1 MNKMF
6 FLYLKD
12 KTEKV
17 DLMDVNRQ
25 KDALKKNGIFVDGKT
40 YTVKFKGKEL
50 KLVKWCCW

>member
-50 KLVKWCCW
+50 KLVKWCC